1 MKQIV
6 ITRPG
11 GVEVLKLETRPDPHP
26 EKGEVAIR
34 VKASGINFAD
44 ILARKGMYPDAPKMP
59 CVVGYEVAGI
69 VEAAGDAVDPSM
81 IGQPVFALTRF
92 NGYADLVTVPA
103 SQTFAKPES
112 LTFEQAAAIPV
123 NYLTAY
129 ALIVVMGSLHAD
141 ESILIHN
148 AGGGVGLAAL
158 DIAKKI
164 GATTFGTASTGK
176 HAFLKERGLDHAID
190 YRGGDWFLALQQLT
204 NGRGVELILDPLGG
218 GQ

>member
-1 MKQIV
+1 MKQVV

-11 GVEVLKLETRPDPHP
+11 GIEVLKLETRPDPQP
-26 EKGEVAIR
+26 GEGEVAIR

-69 VEAAGDAVDPSM
+69 VEAVGEAVDKSM
-81 IGQPVFALTRF
+81 AGRPVFGLTRF

-103 SQTFAKPES
+103 SQIFDKPDS

-129 ALIVVMGSLHAD
+129 ALIVV
-141 ESILIHN
+141 
-148 AGGGVGLAAL
+148 
-158 DIAKKI
+158 
-164 GATTFGTASTGK
+164 
-176 HAFLKERGLDHAID
+176 
-190 YRGGDWFLALQQLT
+190 
-204 NGRGVELILDPLGG
+204 
-218 GQ
+218 